1 MNAHKKSLG
10 QIFDPS
16 IRLVVPLF
24 QRPYVWEQEKNWEPL
39 WEFISD
45 LAERRLGGVNQR
57 PHFLGAVVLDQIK
70 TRTGDIDARQ
80 VIDGQQRMTTFQIAL
95 AAACD
100 VCQALGDERY
110 FKAFTKLTVNDV
122 PLSDEADDVF
132 KVWPTNVDRVA
143 FRSVMTAGSCAE
155 VCKRFNVKATAKSAG
170 PQNLIANSYL
180 YFYHTITD
188 WLGPKE
194 GEKFGERIRALWQT
208 IKDDMQVVV
217 IDLDENDDAQ
227 VIFETLNALGTPLLP
242 ADLIKNFLFQSA
254 ELRSENIEDL
264 YGRYWKLFDERS
276 DFWRAVV
283 GQGRLKRPRIDQFLQ
298 HYLTLVK
305 GDEVPATHLF
315 AEFRDYARKNP
326 SLTPDNHLMML
337 HHYGN
342 IFMSFQVGYDIMS
355 REGQFFYRLEE
366 LETTTFFPLLL
377 QVFMAAALQVADRD
391 AAAQEITTV
400 LTDLESFLIRR
411 MVCGL
416 TTKGYNNLVRSLIQ
430 RLRDT
435 DRFSANAIREFLLNQ
450 EAESTRW
457 PTDEQFRAA
466 WVGRPIYDLLTRG
479 RVRIVLEALELA
491 LHTGKSERVKIES
504 KLTIEH
510 VMPQQ
515 WAEHWPLPKDVVS
528 QEAKD
533 HRNRLIHT
541 FGNLTLVTGKLN
553 PSMSNSAWGTKK
565 KALSEH
571 GAFSLNRKLCGVDTW
586 DEAAI
591 EQRADEL
598 FDVAKILWPKPP
610 VPAAPATTSGT
621 VP

>member
-16 IRLVVPLF
+16 IRLAVPLF

-45 LAERRLGGVNQR
+45 LAERRLGGVNHR

-100 VCQALGDERY
+100 VCRAVGDERY
-110 FKAFTKLTVNDV
+110 LKAFAKLTANDV

-132 KVWPTNVDRVA
+132 KVWPTNVDRAA

-155 VCKRFNVKATAKSAG
+155 VSKRFNGTATSKNVG
-170 PQNLIANSYL
+170 PQNLIANAYL
-180 YFYHTITD
+180 YFYRTITE

-254 ELRSENIEDL
+254 EMRSEDIEVL
-264 YGRYWKLFDERS
+264 YKRYWKPFDERG

-305 GDEVPATHLF
+305 GDEIPATHLF
-315 AEFRDYARKNP
+315 AEFREYARKNP
-326 SLTPDNHLMML
+326 SMAPSTHLMSL
-337 HHYGN
+337 HAYGS
-342 IFMSFQVGYDIMS
+342 IFMTFQEGFDTMS
-355 REGQFFYRLEE
+355 REGQFFYRLDE

-377 QVFMAAALQVADRD
+377 QVFMAASLQG
-391 AAAQEITTV
+391 AAQEIITV

-416 TTKGYNNLVRSLIQ
+416 TTKNYNTLVRSLIQ
-430 RLRDT
+430 RLRAA
-435 DRFSANAIREFLLNQ
+435 DRFSASAIREFLLNQ
-450 EAESTRW
+450 DGESTRW
-457 PTDEQFRAA
+457 PTDEQFRSA
-466 WVGRPIYDLLTRG
+466 WVGRPIYELLTRG

-491 LHTGKSERVKIES
+491 LHTGKSERVQIES

-515 WAEHWPLPKDVVS
+515 WAEHWPLPSDVVS
-528 QEAKD
+528 EEATNR
-533 HRNRLIHT
+533 RNRLIHT

-571 GAFSLNRKLCGVDTW
+571 GAFSLNRKLCGVDAW
-586 DEAAI
+586 DEGAI
-591 EQRADEL
+591 EQRAGEL
-598 FDVAKILWPKPP
+598 FDVAKSIWPRP
-610 VPAAPATTSGT
+610 VGERPVLEATPST
-621 VP
+621 